1 MPCGALDDGAEYS
14 IQFRMNDT
22 TAKAL
27 YMEMSKSYQ
36 ANKKDKWAD
45 KLERPFVK
53 DDEGMFTH
61 KANLKGAYSNNK
73 TTKPLQVDAQGTKL
87 PDDFLLTTGST
98 VNVAVTF
105 NPYDFG
111 GKQNVNLRLKAVQV
125 VKYVPMEDRNPFE
138 AVDGFTIDEEISP
151 FKILSREDLNKI
163 DEEPKEEEVI
173 EEQENS
179 IPQLSDEQKKQLAA
193 EAAKQGVMQAVSSD
207 EQGSSGWYVDVS
219 EEIQYWNVG
228 ADGSWTR
235 GD

>member
-1 MPCGALDDGAEYS
+1 MSEIYLIKNVEALWPKVNTTYHFDSKVNKSMPCGALDDGAEYS

-36 ANKKDKWAD
+36 ANKKDKWAE

-125 VKYVPMEDRNPFE
+125 VKYVPMEDRNPFDIVE
-138 AVDGFTIDEEISP
+138 GFDITDSNPFANGAVVNITA
-151 FKILSREDLNKI
+151 EDAESV
-163 DEEPKEEEVI
+163 EEPKKVVKKSAPPPTETDDD
-173 EEQENS
+173 
-179 IPQLSDEQKKQLAA
+179 LSAI
-193 EAAKQGVMQAVSSD
+193 
-207 EQGSSGWYVDVS
+207 VDN
-219 EEIQYWNVG
+219 W
-228 ADGSWTR
+228 D
-235 GD
+235 D

>member
-1 MPCGALDDGAEYS
+1 METYIIKNVEALWPKINTTYHFDSKVNKSMPCGALDDGAEYS
-14 IQFRMNDT
+14 IQFRMADA

-27 YMEMSKSYQ
+27 YIEMSKSYQ
-36 ANKKDKWAD
+36 ANKKDKWAN

-138 AVDGFTIDEEISP
+138 VVDGFTIEDDPNP
-151 FKILSREDLNKI
+151 FKQEAASAPVEEEEVV
-163 DEEPKEEEVI
+163 EEPKKVV
-173 EEQENS
+173 
-179 IPQLSDEQKKQLAA
+179 KKSAPPA
-193 EAAKQGVMQAVSSD
+193 TSSD
-207 EQGSSGWYVDVS
+207 DDLSAIIDDWD
-219 EEIQYWNVG
+219 
-228 ADGSWTR
+228 
-235 GD
+235 

>member
-1 MPCGALDDGAEYS
+1 METYIIKNVEALWPKINTTYHFDSKVNKSMPCGALDDGAEYS
-14 IQFRMNDT
+14 IQFRMDDA

-27 YMEMSKSYQ
+27 YIAMAKSYQ
-36 ANKKDKWAD
+36 ANRKDKWAE

-53 DDEGMFTH
+53 DDDGMFTH

-98 VNVAVTF
+98 VNIAVTF

-138 AVDGFTIDEEISP
+138 NVEGFTIGDDPNPFIEEP
-151 FKILSREDLNKI
+151 TEEGV
-163 DEEPKEEEVI
+163 EEPKKVVKK
-173 EEQENS
+173 S
-179 IPQLSDEQKKQLAA
+179 SPPPKDDDDGLSDI
-193 EAAKQGVMQAVSSD
+193 
-207 EQGSSGWYVDVS
+207 VDN
-219 EEIQYWNVG
+219 W
-228 ADGSWTR
+228 D
-235 GD
+235 D